1 MKKLLILAA
10 AACLCWGQAAAQEER
25 PEWPVPPDSAQG
37 PHPRFAEVPNPEKA
51 ARAET
56 DRLKEELQLT
66 EKQYK
71 KVYKLN
77 LKAQKERLEARFPAM
92 GEGRPMPP
100 MGGGRPPM
108 GGSRPPM
115 PEGGFPPMM
124 GQGFPPMPQENPEE
138 RAERMKKQAQKREKK
153 MKKILTE
160 EQFARWKEL
169 QARPPH
175 PVPPEAERPA
185 D

>member
-1 MKKLLILAA
+1 MPHFSFIAFIISFFLLL
-10 AACLCWGQAAAQEER
+10 R
-25 PEWPVPPDSAQG
+25 
-37 PHPRFAEVPNPEKA
+37 
-51 ARAET
+51 ARIMT
-56 DRLKEELQLT
+56 VSLSSCIDIP
-66 EKQYK
+66 
-71 KVYKLN
+71 
-77 LKAQKERLEARFPAM
+77 QKERMEARFPAM

-108 GGSRPPM
+108 GGSRPSM

-138 RAERMKKQAQKREKK
+138 RAERMKKQVQKREKK

>member
-1 MKKLLILAA
+1 MKKLLLLAA
-10 AACLCWGQAAAQEER
+10 AACLCWGQAAAQAER
-25 PEWPVPPDSAQG
+25 SGRPAPPDSVRG
-37 PHPRFAEVPNPEKA
+37 LHPRFAEVPNPEKA

-77 LKAQKERLEARFPAM
+77 LKAQKERMEARFPAAP
-92 GEGRPMPP
+92 GGRPMPP
-100 MGGGRPPM
+100 GGGF
-108 GGSRPPM
+108 RPPM

-124 GQGFPPMPQENPEE
+124 GEGRPPMPPMDPEA
-138 RAERMKKQAQKREKK
+138 RAERLKKQAQKREKK
-153 MKKILTE
+153 MRKILTD

-169 QARPPH
+169 QARPPR
-175 PVPPEAERPA
+175 PVPPAGEKPA